1 MQKGLCIKEIKQYG
15 VLVFMPL
22 IYSALIVPFTWY
34 FLEVYIFGNAAA
46 AAIGAVILSF
56 VAAAILQTII
66 IRDVRNKMWGYF
78 VCSTSAGHKG
88 YLLTKYCFVLA
99 CALFNL
105 VGTAAACTI
114 YAGLTNT
121 SDVIS
126 LRFTCKLTL
135 ILFSVQLFMRAADI
149 PLTVRFG
156 EKKGS
161 IVRLIAVIAMII
173 CCTVLVIIIP
183 EAGSVFTKLKNIIS
197 SSSGEVWFL
206 PTLAGISTAA
216 YVLSYF
222 ISCRVYIKSLE
233 NVE

>member
-1 MQKGLCIKEIKQYG
+1 MQRGLCIKEIKQYG

-22 IYSALIVPFTWY
+22 IYSALIVPFAWY
-34 FLEVYIFGNAAA
+34 FLEVHIFGNAAA
-46 AAIGAVILSF
+46 AAVAAVILSF
-56 VAAAILQTII
+56 AAAGILQIII

-78 VCSTSAGHKG
+78 VCSTSSGHKG

-105 VGTAAACTI
+105 VGTAAACTVC
-114 YAGLTNT
+114 AGLTNT

-126 LRFTCKLTL
+126 FRFTCKLAL
-135 ILFSVQLFMRAADI
+135 ILFSVQLILRAIDI

-161 IVRLIAVIAMII
+161 IVKLIAVIAVII

-183 EAGSVFTKLKNIIS
+183 EAGSVFTSLKNALTAS
-197 SSSGEVWFL
+197 STKAWFL

>member
-22 IYSALIVPFTWY
+22 IYSALIVPFAWY
-34 FLEVYIFGNAAA
+34 FLEVHIFGNAAA

-99 CALFNL
+99 CAVFNL
-105 VGTAAACTI
+105 VSAAAACTI
-114 YAGLTNT
+114 YAGLTST

-135 ILFSVQLFMRAADI
+135 ILFSVQLFLRAADI

-161 IVRLIAVIAMII
+161 IVKLIAVIALILCYALLI
-173 CCTVLVIIIP
+173 LIKP
-183 EAGSVFTKLKNIIS
+183 ETSIALTKLKNSIS
-197 SSSGEVWFL
+197 SNSGEVWFL
-206 PTLAGISTAA
+206 PALAGISTAA